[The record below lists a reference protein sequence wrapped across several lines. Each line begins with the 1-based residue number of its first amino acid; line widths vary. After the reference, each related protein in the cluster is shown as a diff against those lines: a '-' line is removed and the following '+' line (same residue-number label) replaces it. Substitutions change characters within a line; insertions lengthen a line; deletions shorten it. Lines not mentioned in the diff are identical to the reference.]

1 MRNEFFH
8 QMLRKPLFIA
18 TAVFFLL
25 PAVSLAEEIID
36 NTSGTSITP
45 SPVSEPPVKPLPE
58 PPSLAPPASTK
69 TSTTF
74 RWKRKS
80 DSERYRLQIS
90 RSREFSEISVELGPI
105 EGPRVTVGMME
116 EGDYFV
122 RVSAIDE
129 EGVEGVFSEPQ
140 SFYVGPKVPSSNT
153 APLMIMFGVAFM
165 LLGL

>member
-1 MRNEFFH
+1 
-8 QMLRKPLFIA
+8 MLKKVFIIA
-18 TAVFFLL
+18 TALSFLL
-25 PAVSLAEEIID
+25 PAISLAEEIVD
-36 NTSGTSITP
+36 DATGASITP
-45 SPVSEPPVKPLPE
+45 APIPEPPVKPLPE

-74 RWKRKS
+74 RWKRKNE
-80 DSERYRLQIS
+80 SEKYHLQIS
-90 RSREFSEISVELGPI
+90 RSKEFSEIAVDLGLI

-129 EGVEGVFSEPQ
+129 EGVEGSFSEPQ
-140 SFYVGPKVPSSNT
+140 SFYVGPKVPSSNVG
-153 APLMIMFGVAFM
+153 PLMIMFGVAFM

>member
-1 MRNEFFH
+1 MRNDFF
-8 QMLRKPLFIA
+8 QRMLRKGLIITIA
-18 TAVFFLL
+18 LSFLL
-25 PAVSLAEEIID
+25 PAVSLAEEISD
-36 NTSGTSITP
+36 NTTGTSLTP
-45 SPVSEPPVKPLPE
+45 SPVSEPPAKPLPE

-74 RWKRKS
+74 RWKRNS
-80 DSERYRLQIS
+80 DSERYHLQIS
-90 RSREFSEISVELGPI
+90 RSKEFSEIAVDLGPI
-105 EGPRVTVGMME
+105 EGPRVTIGMME

-140 SFYVGPKVPSSNT
+140 SFYVGHKVPSSNIG
-153 APLMIMFGVAFM
+153 PLMIMFGVAFM